1 MKEVKSEAHPGR
13 LDLRGVACP
22 LTFVR
27 TRLALNRL
35 APGTPLEV
43 LLDEGEPADSVPKSC
58 IEDGDQVLELS
69 PWSEPGVV
77 RLLVAR
83 AGSLD

>member
-1 MKEVKSEAHPGR
+1 MSQATGEPER

-27 TRLALNRL
+27 TKIALNHL
-35 APGTPLEV
+35 AKGQRLEV
-43 LLDEGEPADSVPKSC
+43 LLDEGEPAESVPRSC
-58 IEDGDQVLELS
+58 IEDGDEVLEVA

-83 AGSLD
+83 S

>member
-1 MKEVKSEAHPGR
+1 VSDIDPEREPAR

-27 TRLALNRL
+27 TRIALNRL
-35 APGTPLEV
+35 SPGEPLEV
-43 LLDEGEPADSVPKSC
+43 LLDEGEPANSVPRSC
-58 IEDGDQVLELS
+58 TEDGDQILALE

-83 AGSLD
+83 GDSAV